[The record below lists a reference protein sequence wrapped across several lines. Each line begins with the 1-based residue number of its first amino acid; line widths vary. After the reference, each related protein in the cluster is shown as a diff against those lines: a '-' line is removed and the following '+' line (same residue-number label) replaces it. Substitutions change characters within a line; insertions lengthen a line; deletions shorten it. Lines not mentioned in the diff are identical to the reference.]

1 MFRILVVEDDRDLCE
16 LFCRTLVKNS
26 FNAIGAENAD
36 KALELL
42 ETEYIDLIISDVMM
56 AGMNGFELIKEL
68 REAGNDIPVIII
80 TAKGDISDKR
90 TGFGSG
96 ADDYMVKPVDLNEM
110 IMRVTAL
117 LRRAKSAS
125 EKRLTFGSTVL
136 EYNTWTVTDASGS
149 QILPQKEFMLL
160 YKLLSY
166 PGQIFTR
173 QQILDDIWGIEEVVD
188 SHTLDVHISRLR
200 ERFRSNPDF
209 KIVTIRGLGYRAV
222 KNDK

>member
-1 MFRILVVEDDRDLCE
+1 MFRILVVEDDRDLRE

-90 TGFGSG
+90 TGCGSG
-96 ADDYMVKPVDLNEM
+96 ADDYMV
-110 IMRVTAL
+110 
-117 LRRAKSAS
+117 
-125 EKRLTFGSTVL
+125 
-136 EYNTWTVTDASGS
+136 
-149 QILPQKEFMLL
+149 
-160 YKLLSY
+160 
-166 PGQIFTR
+166 
-173 QQILDDIWGIEEVVD
+173 
-188 SHTLDVHISRLR
+188 
-200 ERFRSNPDF
+200 
-209 KIVTIRGLGYRAV
+209 
-222 KNDK
+222 

>member
-1 MFRILVVEDDRDLCE
+1 MFRILVVEDDRDLRE

-125 EKRLTFGSTVL
+125 EKRLTFGSIVL
-136 EYNTWTVTDASGS
+136 
-149 QILPQKEFMLL
+149 
-160 YKLLSY
+160 
-166 PGQIFTR
+166 
-173 QQILDDIWGIEEVVD
+173 
-188 SHTLDVHISRLR
+188 
-200 ERFRSNPDF
+200 
-209 KIVTIRGLGYRAV
+209 
-222 KNDK
+222 